1 MPTVVTG
8 DGTGL
13 RCEDRGEGRPVVFLN
28 NAMMSSAMWDFQV
41 PVLVDRGY
49 RCVTYDRRGC
59 GRSGR
64 PGGGY
69 DYDTLADD
77 LAALVER
84 LDLREVTL
92 VGGAMGAGEAVR
104 YLTRHGDARVR
115 QLVLVSPVTP
125 FLMRTQDNPDGV
137 DLDFFEG
144 DIARMKADRAGW
156 LASLTGPFFG
166 GAGATPDRLFIPPEV
181 ARGLVELA
189 LTCSPQAAVELYRT
203 MAITDLRA
211 DTEKVTV
218 PTLII
223 HGAADLAAPLDL
235 CGRRTA
241 QLIAGSRLVI
251 YDSAAHGLFAT
262 HPGRLNEDLL
272 SFLAS

>member
-1 MPTVVTG
+1 MPTIVTN

-13 RCEDRGEGRPVVFLN
+13 WCEDKGEGRPVVFLN

-77 LAALVER
+77 LDALMER
-84 LDLREVTL
+84 LDLRAVTL
-92 VGGAMGAGEAVR
+92 VGNAMGAAEAIR
-104 YLTRHGDARVR
+104 YLVRHGDARVR

-125 FLMRTQDNPDGV
+125 VLMRTQDNPDGL
-137 DLDFFEG
+137 DLALFEQ
-144 DIARMKADRAGW
+144 DIERLKADRRGW

-166 GAGATPDRLFIPPEV
+166 GAGATPESLFIPPEV
-181 ARGLVELA
+181 ARSLVELA

-211 DTEKVTV
+211 DAGKVTV
-218 PTLII
+218 PTLIV
-223 HGAADLAAPLDL
+223 HGAADLAAPLEL

-241 QLIAGSRLVI
+241 ELIPDSRLVI

-262 HPGRLNEDLL
+262 HPSRLNEDLL
-272 SFLAS
+272 SFLAR